1 MKKALC
7 FKQGSFSFV
16 NESIARTLPAAL
28 PGYEF
33 RWFDIIDDIARRR
46 PATYFA
52 GLIEATLRY
61 PQPIFRYRF
70 SPQAFLPRT
79 VTFLRMFEHWVATSE
94 AFSGAAFSFQTQS
107 VFRAIRP
114 GIPHFGYTDHTHL
127 ANARYGSGRKLQPMT
142 RQWLAMERSL
152 YADSRVTFT
161 TGEFAARSVVEDYNI
176 PSSRVECVHSGINIA
191 FPEMLPARANPYPRI
206 VFVGVEWERKG
217 GPEMIEAF
225 RKITA
230 EFPQTE
236 LHIVGCDPGLSMDR
250 VVIHGRIPREQVGEH
265 LAQADI
271 FLMPSRSEPSAVAV
285 VEAAAY
291 GLPVVTTSVGANA
304 ERVLEGESG
313 FLVSPRD
320 PGAIAG
326 ALRKL
331 LSDAALRQRFGERGR
346 ALVKEHFLWE
356 TVAEKIA
363 RRIRAELVV

>member
-1 MKKALC
+1 MKKVLC

-16 NESIARTLPAAL
+16 NESLARTLPAAL

-33 RWFDIIDDIARRR
+33 RWLDIIDDIARRR

-79 VTFLRMFEHWVATSE
+79 MTFLRMFEHWLATSE
-94 AFSGAAFSFQTQS
+94 EFSGAAFSFQTQS
-107 VFRAIRP
+107 VFRAIRA

-127 ANARYGSGRKLQPMT
+127 ANARYGSGRKLQPMSN
-142 RQWLAMERSL
+142 QWLAMERSL

-161 TGEFAARSVVEDYNI
+161 TGEFAARSVIEDYAI
-176 PSSRVECVHSGINIA
+176 PPDRVECVHSGINIA
-191 FPEMLPARANPYPRI
+191 FPDVLPARVNPHPRI

-225 RKITA
+225 RKIA
-230 EFPQTE
+230 GEFPGTE
-236 LHIVGCDPGLSMDR
+236 LHVVGCDPGLSMDR
-250 VVIHGRIPREQVGEH
+250 VVIHGRIPREEVGAH
-265 LAQADI
+265 LAGADI

-313 FLVSPRD
+313 FLVPPRD
-320 PGAIAG
+320 PDAIAA

-331 LSDAALRQRFGERGR
+331 LADSTLRQRFGERGR
-346 ALVKEHFLWE
+346 ALVREHFLWE

-363 RRIRAELVV
+363 HRIRTELSA

>member
-16 NESIARTLPAAL
+16 NESIARALPLAL
-28 PGYEF
+28 PGYEY
-33 RWFDIIDDIARRR
+33 RWLDIIDDIARRR
-46 PATYFA
+46 PATYLA

-61 PQPIFRYRF
+61 PQPIFRHRF

-79 VTFLRMFEHWVATSE
+79 VVFLRMFEHWVSTNPE
-94 AFSGAAFSFQTQS
+94 FSDVAFSFQTQS
-107 VFRAIRP
+107 VFRAIRQ

-127 ANARYGSGRKLQPMT
+127 ANARYGTARKLQTMT
-142 RQWLAMERSL
+142 PKWLAMERSL

-161 TGEFAARSVVEDYNI
+161 TGEFAARSIIEDYNI

-191 FPEMLPARANPYPRI
+191 FPETLPPKANPHPRI

-225 RKITA
+225 RQITDD
-230 EFPQTE
+230 FPHTE

-250 VVIHGRIPREQVGEH
+250 VVGHGRIPREQVGAH

-313 FLVSPRD
+313 FLVPPRT
-320 PGAIAG
+320 PAAIAG

-331 LSDAALRQRFGERGR
+331 LSDASLRQRFGERGR

-356 TVAEKIA
+356 TVAGKIA
-363 RRIRAELVV
+363 RRIRSELSA